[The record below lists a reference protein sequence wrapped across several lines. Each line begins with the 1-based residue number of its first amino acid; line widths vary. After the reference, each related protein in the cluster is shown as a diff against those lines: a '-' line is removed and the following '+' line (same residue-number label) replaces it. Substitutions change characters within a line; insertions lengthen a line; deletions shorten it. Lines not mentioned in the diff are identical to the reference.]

1 VTASRFDGDALRKG
15 ITVAAAITLPAAVI
29 SWFTD
34 HSATDRGPA
43 GLLTVVVIFGLFLGG
58 FGAARFQLRNAPLS
72 HSLITVL
79 SVVGVLQILRIAR
92 LAIVGKPLALPAA
105 LGNVL
110 LGLVTAVLA
119 GLLAGQKTGKA
130 ARDN

>member
-1 VTASRFDGDALRKG
+1 MKFDRDALRKG
-15 ITVAAAITLPAAVI
+15 ITVAVAITLPTAVV
-29 SWFTD
+29 SWLTD
-34 HSATDRGPA
+34 HGAGDRGPA

-58 FGAARFQLRNAPLS
+58 FGAARFQQRNAPLS
-72 HSLITVL
+72 HALVAVLTVVAAL
-79 SVVGVLQILRIAR
+79 QVVRLVR
-92 LAIVGKPLALPAA
+92 LAIVGRPLGLPAA